1 MVRKIW
7 GRHLPRRNRIISGL
21 PLNVFLVK
29 AAKCFSSLTTAQF
42 ATEQDGDVLTDAG
55 SPLDPRT
62 HETGKLIRDGAT
74 LVVSTDHILK
84 ALQRF
89 QPIGMP
95 STIHTLHDQKSEPN
109 QHASKLAIHTP
120 IL

>member
-1 MVRKIW
+1 
-7 GRHLPRRNRIISGL
+7 
-21 PLNVFLVK
+21 
-29 AAKCFSSLTTAQF
+29 
-42 ATEQDGDVLTDAG
+42 
-55 SPLDPRT
+55 
-62 HETGKLIRDGAT
+62 
-74 LVVSTDHILK
+74 VVSTDHILK

-109 QHASKLAIHTP
+109 QHANKLAIHTP